1 MLVLA
6 NLFPKLLHKFANQD
20 QEIYLRNYIKASTKG
35 IKHLCRFICKDKRI
49 SVYNNQEFW
58 NFEFLSLAFK
68 ASIML
73 VFNVFQVSS
82 FRNHS
87 LHPLILL
94 LHCFLYPSLYSPVA
108 ISAQTSLCLKS
119 PPLST

>member
-20 QEIYLRNYIKASTKG
+20 QETYLKGCIKASTKD

-49 SVYNNQEFW
+49 CVYNNQEFW
-58 NFEFLSLAFK
+58 NFEFLSLAFE
-68 ASIML
+68 APIML
-73 VFNVFQVSS
+73 IFNVFQVSS
-82 FRNHS
+82 FRNPS
-87 LHPLILL
+87 LHSLILL
-94 LHCFLYPSLYSPVA
+94 PHCFLHPSLYSPVT